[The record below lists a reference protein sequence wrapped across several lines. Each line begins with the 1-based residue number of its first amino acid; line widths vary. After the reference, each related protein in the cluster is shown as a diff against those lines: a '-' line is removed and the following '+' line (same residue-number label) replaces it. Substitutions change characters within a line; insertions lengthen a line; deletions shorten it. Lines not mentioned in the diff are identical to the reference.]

1 MKKEDV
7 SIIDPSAIAQR
18 IFIIR
23 GQKVMLDS
31 HLAELY
37 QIKTKQ
43 LNQAVERNR
52 KRFPE
57 DFCFK
62 LTGEEVENLR
72 SQTVTSSFST
82 VNRSHFVTGSQK
94 HRNPLYLPYVFTE
107 HGVAMLSS
115 VLRSDRA
122 VQMNIFIIRAFV
134 KLREVLSLHKDL
146 ANKLDELERTQNEQ
160 GDQLRSVYEV
170 IKRLIAEPI
179 QKKGKMGFGAD

>member
-1 MKKEDV
+1 MEKEEI
-7 SIIDPSAIAQR
+7 SIIDPGVIAQI
-18 IFIIR
+18 IFIVR

-37 QIKTKQ
+37 QVEVKR
-43 LNQAVERNR
+43 LNEQVQRN
-52 KRFPE
+52 KNRFPE

-62 LTGEEVENLR
+62 LTREETENLK
-72 SQTVTSSFST
+72 SQIATSSLGHGGKRKPS
-82 VNRSHFVTGSQK
+82 
-94 HRNPLYLPYVFTE
+94 YVFTE

-146 ANKLDELERTQNEQ
+146 AAKLDELEKKQNEH

-170 IKRLIAEPI
+170 VKQLIAEPVKESGRI
-179 QKKGKMGFGAD
+179 GFGT

>member
-1 MKKEDV
+1 MEKEEI
-7 SIIDPSAIAQR
+7 SIIDPGVIAQR
-18 IFIIR
+18 IFIVR

-37 QIKTKQ
+37 QVEVKR
-43 LNQAVERNR
+43 LNEQVQRN
-52 KRFPE
+52 KNRFPE

-62 LTGEEVENLR
+62 LTREETENLK
-72 SQTVTSSFST
+72 SQIATSSLGHGGKRKPS
-82 VNRSHFVTGSQK
+82 
-94 HRNPLYLPYVFTE
+94 YVFTE

-146 ANKLDELERTQNEQ
+146 AAKLDELEKKQNEH

-170 IKRLIAEPI
+170 VKQLIAEPVKESGRI
-179 QKKGKMGFGAD
+179 GFGT

>member
-1 MKKEDV
+1 
-7 SIIDPSAIAQR
+7 
-18 IFIIR
+18 
-23 GQKVMLDS
+23 MLDS

-37 QIKTKQ
+37 QVEVKR
-43 LNQAVERNR
+43 LNEQVQRN
-52 KRFPE
+52 KNRFPE

-62 LTGEEVENLR
+62 LTREETENLK
-72 SQTVTSSFST
+72 SQIATSSLGHGGKRKPS
-82 VNRSHFVTGSQK
+82 
-94 HRNPLYLPYVFTE
+94 YVFTE

-146 ANKLDELERTQNEQ
+146 AAKLDELEKKQNEH

-170 IKRLIAEPI
+170 VKQLIAEPVKESGRI
-179 QKKGKMGFGAD
+179 GFGT